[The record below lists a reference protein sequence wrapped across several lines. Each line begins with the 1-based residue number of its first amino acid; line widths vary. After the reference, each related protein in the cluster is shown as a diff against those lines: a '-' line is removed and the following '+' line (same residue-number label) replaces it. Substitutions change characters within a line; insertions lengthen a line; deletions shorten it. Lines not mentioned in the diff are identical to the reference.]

1 MNIDI
6 DMVFTYADGYDPEFI
21 KMKNNYLNIENKK
34 YNPDIR
40 IKGVNEIIYSVNSV
54 IKFIPWIRKI
64 FIVTNNQVPPIDK
77 QLITHG
83 KVIIIDQNTIVEP
96 KYLPTFNS
104 DVIESYLHNIPDLSE
119 IFLYNNDDMMHLN
132 HIDRRDIYEVRNN
145 KVLLK
150 IRNNYNKNSRV
161 YHVEYSLRIDY
172 TKKLFLNIDPNVRLI
187 NNHHTKFLRKST
199 MKYIDGRFVKLLHKM
214 RVNHVRGT
222 GYIQYLFFLLNVD
235 NILHNNII
243 MNYGKDVIEKKF
255 GNRKGNQI
263 LFDDVLQIRPKFV
276 CFNSMNNSF
285 REIFPR
291 IMKEIL

>member
-6 DMVFTYADGYDPEFI
+6 DMVFTYADGNDPEFI
-21 KMKNNYLNIENKK
+21 KIKNNYLNIENKK

-40 IKGVNEIIYSVNSV
+40 IQSINEIIYSVNSV

-77 QLITHG
+77 QLITSG
-83 KVIIIDQNTIVEP
+83 KVIIIDQNTIVES

-132 HIDRRDIYEVRNN
+132 HIDRSDIYEVRNN

-150 IRNNYNKNSRV
+150 IRNNYNKNNRV
-161 YHVEYSLRIDY
+161 HQVEYSLRIDY
-172 TKKLFLNIDPNVRLI
+172 TKKLFINIDPNIKLI

-199 MKYIDGRFVKLLHKM
+199 MKYIDERYKKLLEKL
-214 RVNHVRGT
+214 RINRVRGT

-243 MNYGKDVIEKKF
+243 INYGKDVIEKKF
-255 GNRKGNQI
+255 GNKKGCI
-263 LFDDVLQIRPKFV
+263 LLFNDVVKIRPKFV
-276 CFNSMNNSF
+276 CFNSMNKSF
-285 REIFPR
+285 KEIFPQV
-291 IMKEIL
+291 MNEII